1 MWDLKQKGWDPISWN
16 PAPQKTK
23 MDTKNHHAF
32 EECSSL
38 NLDSGNGTLKKT
50 NHKGAGIFIRCIPYV
65 DQPRA
70 PFFSGIFEWRK
81 LLLQNGGCQ
90 MVHWSLRFWL
100 LIMSQNTSYMKKK
113 NAKGYVE
120 TGKPPRNYWLQK
132 NKQRKAKNP
141 NKQKKAPFN

>member
-70 PFFSGIFEWRK
+70 PFFQEFSSEENCYFK
-81 LLLQNGGCQ
+81 
-90 MVHWSLRFWL
+90 MVA
-100 LIMSQNTSYMKKK
+100 
-113 NAKGYVE
+113 AKWFIG
-120 TGKPPRNYWLQK
+120 R
-132 NKQRKAKNP
+132 
-141 NKQKKAPFN
+141 